1 MKKYFNHIVFFSA
14 LLILLTFNIIISKNK
29 SEFEGFTSV
38 LFLLCVSASLL
49 PYAVLKKHSFKEIS
63 ENNFAMIFLG
73 LTFFVFLSLFTTPN
87 IFTINQKIISWIT
100 LPLILTTQ
108 YFIILKNELKKSK
121 NNNFEDFN
129 HY

>member
-1 MKKYFNHIVFFSA
+1 MKKYFNHIVFLSA
-14 LLILLTFNIIISKNK
+14 LLILFAFNVFISKNK

-38 LFLLCVSASLL
+38 LFLLCVSGSLL
-49 PYAVLKKHSFKEIS
+49 PYAVLKKHPFKVIS

-73 LTFFVFLSLFTTPN
+73 LNFFVFLSLFTTPN

-108 YFIILKNELKKSK
+108 YFIILKNELKKAK
-121 NNNFEDFN
+121 NNNFKDFN
-129 HY
+129 HS

>member
-1 MKKYFNHIVFFSA
+1 MKKYFNHIVFLSA
-14 LLILLTFNIIISKNK
+14 LIVLITSNVIISKNK

-73 LTFFVFLSLFTTPN
+73 LNFFVFLSLFTTLRFFATAHGFPAGSLL
-87 IFTINQKIISWIT
+87 Q
-100 LPLILTTQ
+100 
-108 YFIILKNELKKSK
+108 
-121 NNNFEDFN
+121 
-129 HY
+129 